1 MINLETFAVINLNS
15 ALDLIMDT
23 LQADNNNNEFEDDME
38 YRMYDE
44 ELEVLIISFIDD
56 IFELIVTVVEDVSVK
71 AYDKMQATR
80 KKMTNSVR
88 TQVGSKLII
97 ACSLL
102 LSFLSIWIN
111 MLELSGM
118 RAGKLHTSM
127 KITMKLIKTLESANV
142 KYTKNKK
149 AAASFKE
156 KAFQRSKSMWR

>member
-23 LQADNNNNEFEDDME
+23 LQPDNNNNDEELDDME
-38 YRMYDE
+38 YKMYDE

-71 AYDKMQATR
+71 AYDKMMATR

-111 MLELSGM
+111 LLELSGM
-118 RAGKLHTSM
+118 RAGKLHASM

-142 KYTKNKK
+142 RFTKNRK
-149 AAASFKE
+149 AAAKE